1 MLNTIKRIFSKKIEV
16 ATSSKIKSGYSA
28 GASDGS
34 SSGQWRKA

>member
-1 MLNTIKRIFSKKIEV
+1 MLFSKKTVV
-16 ATSSKIKSGYSA
+16 ATAVKIKSGYSQ